1 MANAVRRGSSD
12 AGSSRNRFL
21 SGLAALV
28 LTLSAVATFTAVA
41 YAAPE
46 WDDVRVNSVNR
57 LPARCDAFPLANA
70 ADALTDALEPA
81 TPYVK
86 TLDGFW
92 KYNWAGAPAQRPV
105 DFWKTD
111 FDDSRWGVDL
121 EDHGGRW
128 A

>member
-21 SGLAALV
+21 GGLAALV
-28 LTLSAVATFTAVA
+28 LTLSAFATFTAVA

-70 ADALTDALEPA
+70 AGGGG
-81 TPYVK
+81 
-86 TLDGFW
+86 DGDRI
-92 KYNWAGAPAQRPV
+92 G
-105 DFWKTD
+105 
-111 FDDSRWGVDL
+111 GDL
-121 EDHGGRW
+121 SLWDRRDLL
-128 A
+128 